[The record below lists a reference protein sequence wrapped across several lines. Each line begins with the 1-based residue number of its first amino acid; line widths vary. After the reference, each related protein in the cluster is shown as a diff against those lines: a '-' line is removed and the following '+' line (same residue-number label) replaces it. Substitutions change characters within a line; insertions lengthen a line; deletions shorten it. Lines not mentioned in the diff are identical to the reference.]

1 MRAGRNA
8 KEVMIPKISVVGLGD
23 YTRNAGYKTGGI
35 TYEFGTKQF
44 NYDRVIRPMADVI
57 DVGEAG

>member
-1 MRAGRNA
+1 
-8 KEVMIPKISVVGLGD
+8 MIPKISVVGLGD